1 MKRNIFAIIALIVV
15 FAIGCNNDDNDDPQP
30 EPEVKYSV
38 TYKVD
43 VAGGE
48 DLTVSFSQKGNEINT
63 LSGIVTPWE
72 QKLGEFAS
80 GDSVIFD
87 MSFKTI
93 QNQQVS
99 YSFSVDIEKTNG
111 DYVTG
116 NQGSQTIAPTDTSI
130 IITRGWDYKIP

>member
-1 MKRNIFAIIALIVV
+1 MKRNIFTVLALIVL
-15 FAIGCNNDDNDDPQP
+15 FAIGCKDDDDEQQP
-30 EPEVKYSV
+30 EQEVKYSV

-43 VAGGE
+43 VSGGE
-48 DLTVSFSQKGNEINT
+48 DLTVSFSQKDNQINQ

-72 QKLGEFAS
+72 QKLGEFSS

-99 YSFSVDIEKTNG
+99 YNYSIDVEKSNG
-111 DYVTG
+111 EYLTG
-116 NQGSQTIAPTDTSI
+116 NQGSQTIAPADTSFI
-130 IITRGWDYKIP
+130 INRGWEYRIP